1 MRAVLGKPA
10 VGGGGPGPV
19 QSQGGP
25 ARQGDSGFFVNPICF
40 FLGGGGGGVL
50 RRKI

>member
-25 ARQGDSGFFVNPICF
+25 ARQGDCGFLLTVIVF
-40 FLGGGGGGVL
+40 FCWD
-50 RRKI
+50 